1 MTLPREI
8 TALTLPLPWQFVDV
22 PKKVHAPS
30 KLPPPPAGLLRFDD
44 RSGSTDRCPSR
55 ELDKDLSSFPML
67 PPELPDWAEAEP
79 YPAATT
85 TAAITAKLRGFL
97 KAEKTMFSSRI
108 CVDVNWILKKLPL
121 QRVVRRNP
129 GGPQWHKMA

>member
-1 MTLPREI
+1 MSLPPEM

-30 KLPPPPAGLLRFDD
+30 KLPRTPPPAGLLGLDD

-55 ELDKDLSSFPML
+55 EPDTDLSSFPML

-79 YPAATT
+79 YPVVTT
-85 TAAITAKLRGFL
+85 TAAITASLLGFL
-97 KAEKTMFSSRI
+97 KAEKVISNSRI
-108 CVDVNWILKKLPL
+108 CVDVN
-121 QRVVRRNP
+121 
-129 GGPQWHKMA
+129 